1 MADPLIGVPVPRKEG
16 RNKVTGRARYV
27 DDLRFEGMIYGTTV
41 RSPVARGCIKAIRF
55 GEGINWYEF
64 TMVRASDIPGKNHI
78 ALIVDDQPCLA
89 GSVVNHPEE
98 PILLLAHP
106 DRYLLERARRAV
118 EVEIEPLPAVF
129 SIDESLRQ
137 DVIIWGEDNI
147 FKQYRVE
154 KGDVD
159 SAWDQADLIVEGE
172 YHTGAQEQLYI
183 ETNGMVAVASP
194 ERGVAVW
201 GSMQCPYYVHKAL
214 KAVFGLTDE
223 QVRVIQTETGG
234 GFGGKEEYPSMI
246 AAHAALLAWKSERP
260 VKVVYDRAE
269 DLTATTKRHPS
280 RTRHRTAVSKDG
292 KLLAM
297 EIEFVIDG
305 GAYTTL
311 SPVVLSRGT
320 IHAAGPYDC
329 PNVRI
334 TSRAVATNTPPHGA
348 FRGFGAPQSIF
359 ALERHL
365 EKVAAVLGLGAEEL
379 RRRNFISKGQ
389 STATGQVIREDV
401 DMPALLDRALRESD
415 YHAKRERFARENQG
429 NKIKRGVGLSSFFHG
444 AGFTGS
450 GERYLASVVGV
461 EATSEGR
468 VRILASSTE
477 MGQGTN
483 TILTQIAAQTLEVPY
498 EQVDIM
504 QPDTGHV
511 PNSGPTVASR
521 TCMVVGKLVE
531 SAALGLKQTL
541 TRAGLLKD
549 RYSAAEFVGACSAYI
564 GRYGPLRSYSQ
575 YQPPPGIHWDDEK
588 YQGDAYGA
596 FAWAVYVAEVS
607 VDLLTYEARVEDFVA
622 VQEVGRV
629 IHPVLATG
637 QIEGGVAQAIGYALY
652 EKVAWENGRMANGQM
667 TNYIIPTS
675 MDIPP
680 IRVIFEERPY
690 AHGPMG
696 AKGIGELPMD
706 GPAPAILN
714 AIENATGVS
723 WASIPAT
730 PEALM
735 TAMEGQALSCSSA
748 ASVSYARPCHSERSE
763 ESAFRSMKVDT
774 SSLAP
779 QTDRAVAGVGAT
791 FPAGKIGSVMTK
803 VSVAFTLNG
812 QPRTVSVWPMERLL
826 DVIREHLG
834 LTGTKEGCGEGE
846 CGACSILLD
855 GQLTNSCLVPALQA
869 DGSEIT
875 TIEGIADSEE
885 LGLVQRAFVEC
896 GGAQCG
902 ICTPGMIMA
911 AVSLLHESP
920 EPSEAEI
927 RNGLAGN
934 LCRCTGYMRIFEAVM
949 SACRQGEP
957 SR

>member
-1 MADPLIGVPVPRKEG
+1 MAYSLIGVPVPRKEG
-16 RNKVTGRARYV
+16 RDKVTGKARYV
-27 DDLRFEGMIYGTTV
+27 DDLHFEGMIYGTTV
-41 RSPVARGCIKAIRF
+41 RSPVARGRIKALHF
-55 GEGINWYEF
+55 GEGIPWQDF
-64 TMVRASDIPGKNHI
+64 TIVRASDIPGQNHI
-78 ALIVDDQPCLA
+78 ALILNDQPCLA
-89 GSVVNHPEE
+89 DSIVNHPEE
-98 PILLLAHP
+98 PVLLLAHP
-106 DRYLLERARRAV
+106 DRYLLEDARRAV
-118 EVEIEPLPAVF
+118 EVETEPLPAVF
-129 SIDESLRQ
+129 NLDESLRRN
-137 DVIIWGEDNI
+137 VIIWGEDNI

-159 SAWDQADLIVEGE
+159 SAWDRAHLIVEGE

-183 ETNGMVAVASP
+183 ETNGMIAIASP

-214 KAVFGLTDE
+214 KAVFDLTDE

-246 AAHAALLAWKSERP
+246 AAHAALLAWKSGKP

-269 DLTATTKRHPS
+269 DMTATTKRHPS

-297 EIEFVIDG
+297 EIDFVIDG

-320 IHAAGPYDC
+320 IHAAGPYHC

-334 TSRAVATNTPPHGA
+334 NSRALATNTPPHGA

-365 EKVAAVLGLGAEEL
+365 DKVAAAVGLGVEEL

-389 STATGQVIREDV
+389 STATGQVIAEEI
-401 DMPALLDRALRESD
+401 DMPALLDRALRESG
-415 YHAKRERFARENQG
+415 YRAKCERFARENPG
-429 NKIKRGVGLSSFFHG
+429 SRVKRGVGLASFFHG

-498 EQVDIM
+498 EQMDIV
-504 QPDTGHV
+504 QPDTRHV

-531 SAALGLKQTL
+531 SAALGLKHTL
-541 TRAGLLKD
+541 TSLGLLKD
-549 RYSAAEFVGACSAYI
+549 GYSFAEFARACSSYTAQH
-564 GRYGPLRSYSQ
+564 GPLRSYSQ
-575 YQPPPGIHWDDEK
+575 YQPPPGIYWDDEK

-607 VDLLTYEARVEDFVA
+607 VDSLTYETRVEDFVA

-652 EKVAWENGRMANGQM
+652 EKVAWEKGRIANGQM

-690 AHGPMG
+690 LYGPMG

-706 GPAPAILN
+706 GPAPAILS
-714 AIENATGVS
+714 AIENATGLSLV
-723 WASIPAT
+723 SIPVT
-730 PEALM
+730 PETLM
-735 TAMEGQALSCSSA
+735 TAWEG
-748 ASVSYARPCHSERSE
+748 
-763 ESAFRSMKVDT
+763 
-774 SSLAP
+774 
-779 QTDRAVAGVGAT
+779 TDA
-791 FPAGKIGSVMTK
+791 
-803 VSVAFTLNG
+803 
-812 QPRTVSVWPMERLL
+812 
-826 DVIREHLG
+826 
-834 LTGTKEGCGEGE
+834 
-846 CGACSILLD
+846 
-855 GQLTNSCLVPALQA
+855 
-869 DGSEIT
+869 
-875 TIEGIADSEE
+875 
-885 LGLVQRAFVEC
+885 
-896 GGAQCG
+896 
-902 ICTPGMIMA
+902 
-911 AVSLLHESP
+911 
-920 EPSEAEI
+920 
-927 RNGLAGN
+927 
-934 LCRCTGYMRIFEAVM
+934 
-949 SACRQGEP
+949 
-957 SR
+957 